1 MQEVAIKK
9 LFRQNV
15 DLKILEEFKKE
26 VYIMSRIPHPNVL
39 LLMGACT
46 TPGKMALV
54 TELCAKVHPYLNDNR
69 YLPCI
74 CWTSFLR

>member
-1 MQEVAIKK
+1 MKK

-54 TELCAKVHPYLNDNR
+54 TELCPKVKKKKKKY
-69 YLPCI
+69 
-74 CWTSFLR
+74 